1 MNINLINKKGIK
13 LNTAN
18 KYCSEDIQIVPKLD
32 TITAT
37 PKETSQTINP
47 SEGTLGFSSVIVEKI
62 PDGYIIPSGTQSITS
77 NGTYDVTEKASVVV
91 SVDETKPEQEKV
103 VDLAM
108 ATGNQIVIPD
118 SGKVLTKV
126 TVNKPSTLVASNI
139 KTGVNIGG
147 VVGTLSEGKEEQAKS
162 VTLSNNNYT
171 TDITPD
177 SGKVLSK
184 VSVTVN
190 VPLQSKTTV
199 PTKSQQIIKADA
211 AYGGLSQVTVD
222 AIPDEYII
230 PSGLQNITANGTY
243 DVTEKAS
250 VVVNVDTAKPE
261 QTKTVDLAMASGNQ
275 VVTPDSG
282 KVLTQVTV
290 KKPATLVAG
299 NIKSGVSI
307 GGVTGTLEAAKE
319 EQTKTIEITSNGTTK
334 ITADSGKVLTEVTVT
349 VNVSSEQ
356 PTLNAPTISLS
367 DSTLT
372 ITNPATN
379 GNFVTSYK
387 VYDGETLVAT
397 VTTTTVDLSAYITT
411 AGTHTI
417 TVKAAGTNFV
427 DSAASNSASF
437 VVVARYS
444 ITPTLTN
451 VTAASGNATDIA
463 EGETVTLTYTANDG
477 YNLPDTVTVTG
488 ATGSWNK
495 SSGTL
500 TLSNATGN
508 VTFTITGQSLP
519 TLSTPT
525 ISLVSGTTIQID
537 SIDDNAS
544 TIEVYADGT
553 KIGEVA
559 KS

>member
-1 MNINLINKKGIK
+1 MDINLT
-13 LNTAN
+13 NTN
-18 KYCSEDIQIVPKLD
+18 GVTLKTSGKYCSEDINVIPALEKREVTSNGKITPNDGKCGISEVTVNVQPTLQTKTVTPTKSAQ
-32 TITAT
+32 TITSD
-37 PKETSQTINP
+37 SQYD
-47 SEGTLGFSSVIVEKI
+47 GLSSVTVNAI
-62 PDGYIIPSGTQSITS
+62 PSNYIIPSGS
-77 NGTYDVTEKASVVV
+77 
-91 SVDETKPEQEKV
+91 
-103 VDLAM
+103 
-108 ATGNQIVIPD
+108 
-118 SGKVLTKV
+118 
-126 TVNKPSTLVASNI
+126 
-139 KTGVNIGG
+139 
-147 VVGTLSEGKEEQAKS
+147 
-162 VTLSNNNYT
+162 
-171 TDITPD
+171 
-177 SGKVLSK
+177 
-184 VSVTVN
+184 
-190 VPLQSKTTV
+190 
-199 PTKSQQIIKADA
+199 
-211 AYGGLSQVTVD
+211 
-222 AIPDEYII
+222 
-230 PSGLQNITANGTY
+230 QNITANGTY

-275 VVTPDSG
+275 VVPSDSG
-282 KVLTQVTV
+282 YVLTEVTII
-290 KKPATLVAG
+290 KPSTLVAG

-319 EQTKTIEITSNGTTK
+319 EQTKTVEITSNGTTK

-379 GNFVTSYK
+379 GNFATAYK

-417 TVKAAGTNFV
+417 TVKAAGANFV
-427 DSAASNSASF
+427 DSAASNSQSF
-437 VVVARYS
+437 VVIARYS

-463 EGETVTLTYTANDG
+463 EGETVTLTYTANNG
-477 YNLPDTVTVTG
+477 YNLPDSVTVSG

-508 VTFTITGQSLP
+508 VTFTITGMSIP

-553 KIGEVA
+553 KIGEVT